1 MNIFDKRYESDYDE
15 VEELDEN
22 GNKIKVL
29 HYRGTRFQ
37 CLLKPEELR
46 RKKAQLF
53 IMTAAAAVLYVFAGS
68 RHALVN
74 KRGPAGMV
82 GGFVLVAMTFLIWGL
97 VRYTYYK
104 EPFRR
109 DQYERTIQYSRYGAM
124 CGMFISAA
132 TAVISLILTVSARAF
147 GSGNIAATAGYAA
160 VAVLLYAVFRTV
172 RSIPYEE
179 LWK

>member
-53 IMTAAAAVLYVFAGS
+53 IMTAAAAVHIA
-68 RHALVN
+68 
-74 KRGPAGMV
+74 P
-82 GGFVLVAMTFLIWGL
+82 
-97 VRYTYYK
+97 
-104 EPFRR
+104 
-109 DQYERTIQYSRYGAM
+109 
-124 CGMFISAA
+124 
-132 TAVISLILTVSARAF
+132 VIA
-147 GSGNIAATAGYAA
+147 
-160 VAVLLYAVFRTV
+160 
-172 RSIPYEE
+172 
-179 LWK
+179 